1 MPNIEFNNTILILL
15 RQPKGKSVGNT
26 LDYKLLWTESH
37 HKDYP
42 S

>member
-1 MPNIEFNNTILILL
+1 MPNIEFDNKILILVHQL
-15 RQPKGKSVGNT
+15 KGKSVL